1 MQLTYR
7 GSKYES
13 NTPTVETTAGETGK
27 YRGLDWRF
35 RNFKKAPVQQA
46 SLDLKYRGVA
56 YRTSDRPDVNDA
68 VANETA
74 VVAAPLAESVK
85 ATGLST
91 ENRART
97 RMTQQHHLI
106 KNRQQTLLSRSAAEA
121 GFTHLSDYWNHI
133 QGDIHPTFRRNYE
146 RSHVALS

>member
-1 MQLTYR
+1 MQLSYR

-13 NTPTVETTAGETGK
+13 NSPVVETNVGETGK

-56 YRTSDRPDVNDA
+56 YRTNHNSEVSEPVLA
-68 VANETA
+68 AATA
-74 VVAAPLAESVK
+74 VEPTRVS
-85 ATGLST
+85 GLST
-91 ENRART
+91 EAKART

-106 KNRQQTLLSRSAAEA
+106 KNRQQTLLTRSAAEA
-121 GFTHLSDYWNHI
+121 GLTHLSNYWNHI
-133 QGDIHPTFRRNYE
+133 QGDIHPTFRRDYE
-146 RSHVALS
+146 RSHVSFS